1 MNRLEWMGFVHR
13 FWKREEGQTMAEY
26 GIVLAVITVA
36 AVGVLTLLSGGIT
49 RAFTNVTAVLP

>member
-1 MNRLEWMGFVHR
+1 MTLSEWMGFVHR

-36 AVGVLTLLSGGIT
+36 AVGVFTLLSGGIQ
-49 RAFTNVTAVLP
+49 RAITNVTAILP